1 MNESTLDME
10 YRLLRNFISHM
21 PMTYRK
27 RTANWVIVK
36 EFLQFGTSQGGATS
50 SKKKCVML
58 GIDPDGYT
66 LEREVPNGKED

>member
-27 RTANWVIVK
+27 RNCNWVIVQQ
-36 EFLQFGTSQGGATS
+36 FLQFGTREGGRTS
-50 SKKKCVML
+50 SVKKCYML

-66 LEREVPNGKED
+66 LEREVQE